1 MSIVGSGFAYADIDS
16 IPEELIKVE
25 FEKDKKTGETIG
37 FKKPSKKKWTVEH
50 NGTTF
55 EVASKVQTALKQIWF
70 DWYETYDEEDDEDFD
85 GGESAAKY
93 YDPSMLLNMCKD
105 YNIPPEGYIHDGTGM
120 RITNP
125 TSALFMT
132 SAGFIGKE
140 KIDIESL
147 DNATVDKRI
156 RVFIHI
162 LMRCCD
168 EDIAK
173 ELVARATKKKNGTL
187 HKGRLLRIAHMDLT
201 DDYGNIYVVVA
212 KNDSD
217 TKISIE
223 VRAAELNSEWY
234 YDSDLFT
241 TTELFFP
248 ESVEL

>member
-1 MSIVGSGFAYADIDS
+1 MAGFTKLTRKGNSYADIDS
-16 IPEELIKVE
+16 IPEERIKVE
-25 FEKDKKTGETIG
+25 FEKDKKTGDTVG
-37 FKKPSKKKWTVEH
+37 FKKPAKKKWAVEH
-50 NGTTF
+50 NGTNF
-55 EVASKVQTALKQIWF
+55 EVALKVQTALKQIWF
-70 DWYETYDEEDDEDFD
+70 DRYESYDEEDDEDFD
-85 GGESAAKY
+85 DEVYAAKY

-132 SAGFIGKE
+132 SAGFIGPE

-147 DNATVDKRI
+147 DDATVDKRTRI
-156 RVFIHI
+156 FVHI

-168 EDIAK
+168 EDVVK

-201 DDYGNIYVVVA
+201 NENGDIYLVVA

-217 TKISIE
+217 TKISVE
-223 VRAAELNSEWY
+223 VRTVELNSEWY
-234 YDSDLFT
+234 YEPDLFT
-241 TTELFFP
+241 STELFF
-248 ESVEL
+248 

>member
-1 MSIVGSGFAYADIDS
+1 MAGTFRYSDIDN

-25 FEKDKKTGETIG
+25 FEKDKKTGDTVG
-37 FKKPSKKKWTVEH
+37 FKKPAKKKCAVEH
-50 NGTTF
+50 NGTSF

-70 DWYETYDEEDDEDFD
+70 DRYESYDEEDDEDFD
-85 GGESAAKY
+85 DEVYAAKY

-147 DNATVDKRI
+147 DDATVDKRI
-156 RVFIHI
+156 RVFVHI

-201 DDYGNIYVVVA
+201 DENGDIYLVVA

-217 TKISIE
+217 TKISVE
-223 VRAAELNSEWY
+223 VRTVELNSEWY
-234 YDSDLFT
+234 YEPDLFT
-241 TTELFFP
+241 STELFF
-248 ESVEL
+248 

>member
-1 MSIVGSGFAYADIDS
+1 MAGTFSYSDIDN

-25 FEKDKKTGETIG
+25 YEKDKKTGDTIG
-37 FKKPSKKKWTVEH
+37 FKKPAKKKWAVEQ

-85 GGESAAKY
+85 DQESAAKY

-140 KIDIESL
+140 RIDIESL
-147 DNATVDKRI
+147 DDATADKRM

-168 EDIAK
+168 EDVAK
-173 ELVARATKKKNGTL
+173 ELVARAIKKKNGTL
-187 HKGRLLRIAHMDLT
+187 HKGRLQRIAHMDLT

-223 VRAAELNSEWY
+223 VRAMDLNSEWY

-241 TTELFFP
+241 STDLFFP
-248 ESVEL
+248 EFVES

>member
-1 MSIVGSGFAYADIDS
+1 MAGTFRYSDIGN

-25 FEKDKKTGETIG
+25 FEKDKKTGDTVG
-37 FKKPSKKKWTVEH
+37 FKKPAKKKWAVEH
-50 NGTTF
+50 NGTNF
-55 EVASKVQTALKQIWF
+55 EVALKVQTALKQIWF
-70 DWYETYDEEDDEDFD
+70 DRYESYDEEGDEDFD
-85 GGESAAKY
+85 DEVYAAKY
-93 YDPSMLLNMCKD
+93 YDPSMLLNMCKE

-132 SAGFIGKE
+132 SAGFIGPE

-147 DNATVDKRI
+147 DDATVDKRTRI
-156 RVFIHI
+156 FVHI

-168 EDIAK
+168 EDVVK

-201 DDYGNIYVVVA
+201 NENGDIYLVVA

-217 TKISIE
+217 TKISVE
-223 VRAAELNSEWY
+223 VRTVELNSEWY
-234 YDSDLFT
+234 YEPDLFT
-241 TTELFFP
+241 STELFF
-248 ESVEL
+248 